1 MSILYS
7 NDFFKND
14 KVKIPLFNS
23 GKPVHSKYNPQKEA
37 ENFINTI
44 EDADFFV
51 VFGLG
56 AGFHIEALKNKFPS
70 AKILAADF
78 YEEDINFLKEN
89 FKILSSL
96 EKSVI
101 FSTFKNFSTDL
112 KKNYIPAKYKKLSAL
127 FLPSWKNAN

>member
-51 VFGLG
+51 FV
-56 AGFHIEALKNKFPS
+56 
-70 AKILAADF
+70 
-78 YEEDINFLKEN
+78 
-89 FKILSSL
+89 
-96 EKSVI
+96 
-101 FSTFKNFSTDL
+101 
-112 KKNYIPAKYKKLSAL
+112 
-127 FLPSWKNAN
+127 

>member
-78 YEEDINFLKEN
+78 YEEDVNFLKEN
-89 FKILSSL
+89 FQILSSL
-96 EKSVI
+96 EKFVI
-101 FSTFKNFSTDL
+101 FSTFKNF
-112 KKNYIPAKYKKLSAL
+112 
-127 FLPSWKNAN
+127 